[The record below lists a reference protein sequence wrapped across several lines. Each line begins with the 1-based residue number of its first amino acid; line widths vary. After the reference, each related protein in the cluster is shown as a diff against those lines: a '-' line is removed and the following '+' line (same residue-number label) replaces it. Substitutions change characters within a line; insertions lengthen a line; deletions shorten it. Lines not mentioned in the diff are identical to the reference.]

1 VVLAQMYALAT
12 FMWSPFGFF
21 LPGQTPKL
29 GQVTMWPV
37 CLTIIVGV
45 LGSIY
50 QFMFNTGA
58 MRTPAGLGSMMRN
71 TDIIMSFV
79 WQVLIFGQE
88 VTLLSVI
95 GSLLIIAA
103 TVGIAIK
110 KLREDR
116 KSRRNEPKMQLVSQ
130 DSQIDDVVSTH
141 NIDVGEIELHDKSS
155 ISSSKVPRFS
165 TVRSPLTVS
174 SVLVKSKTVLKSDP
188 YSRLD
193 NEADDNE
200 ADDDDEF
207 EDCIEYGVNDNFET
221 TDADYSLDNEDDER
235 HSY

>member
-1 VVLAQMYALAT
+1 
-12 FMWSPFGFF
+12 
-21 LPGQTPKL
+21 
-29 GQVTMWPV
+29 MWPV